1 MVTLLRRWAPFVLTL
16 GSVFT
21 PAIFDRVVKIAR
33 Q

>member
-1 MVTLLRRWAPFVLTL
+1 VKVAKDLR

-21 PAIFDRVVKIAR
+21 PAIFDKVVQLAGNPLA